1 MNKLPWTSWHEVVE
15 LLDELKTG
23 ELSLSMFAAD
33 LYDVIMGRA
42 KPLYQDREKF
52 FGRTSPTFNL
62 RELVKDIVLRLAG
75 KNDKAVRQLE
85 LTYGG
90 GKTHT
95 LITLFHLMRDPD
107 SLPDLAAVKQFIE
120 HAGMRPPK
128 ARVAALAF
136 DKLDVE
142 KGMEIADPSG
152 NVRWLKHPWSVLA
165 WQIAGEQGLRLLHAE
180 GANEERESAPAENL
194 LTELLALPGK
204 EGLATL
210 ILVDEVLM
218 YARGKVGLDPTWR
231 GKLQDFFQYLTQ
243 ATTKVDR
250 CAMVASLLATDP
262 AKSDQLGKQITQ
274 ELYGIFRR
282 EREEGVQPVVKEDVP
297 EILRRQFFK
306 PGSIENREKF
316 RSHVVAALKGI
327 AELDDQTKKDAKNA
341 EERYLRSYPFH
352 PDLTDVFY
360 SKWTNLEGFQRT
372 RGVLRTLTLALRDAE
387 KWDRCPLVSANA
399 FLVAPGKEGISESL
413 RELTSIAASEEYEG
427 KLQEWTGILEG
438 ELAKARNIQTESPG
452 VKFRE
457 IEQAV
462 IATFLHSQPVG
473 QKALTDELMVLLGHT
488 RPDKIELEKALQR
501 WTEVSWFLDEAAI
514 GEAAPGPEG
523 RRTLPK
529 SWRLGSKPNLRQM
542 HTDAR
547 TRVSSDLVE
556 AKLVDAIASLKGL
569 TAGASA
575 AGARVHNLPTKP
587 NDIENDAEF
596 HYAVLGPR
604 AASAAGSPSGEAK
617 RFIEETTA
625 PDRPR
630 VYRNAVVLAVPSR
643 DGIDAARKAV
653 LDYLAW
659 EEVRSNLSQGDRRS
673 EKKTEKKKEE
683 LDPLREALLA
693 AYVDAAK
700 KKIPDTIQ
708 QAYCIV
714 VAVSEKNEIQAFKL
728 TIAGDNLFTLVKADT
743 RSRIQDTA
751 ISADAL
757 LPEGPYNLWREG
769 ETARRVKD
777 LVGAFAQFPQ
787 LPKMLRRQEILDTL
801 VQGAADGFFVLR
813 ATRPDRSVRTIWRQQ
828 ASETDLKDPSL
839 EVVLPDA
846 ASLSEVVP
854 ELLVP
859 GRLPGLWPT
868 PARITLKDV
877 VDYFA
882 GGRVVK
888 IPRAG
893 YEESVVIPKAE
904 RSAVEAAVASAVG
917 SGLLWL
923 LSGPA
928 SILGEKIPTGILTDA
943 ARLIPPPLPIPATDV
958 LPTTLPEAWLGGET
972 TAVAISAALSQKTGE
987 ILPWSIVRE
996 AIDGA
1001 IRARYLETTLD
1012 SGAWP
1017 CNLNGANAVKLRVP
1031 AAAAEVP
1038 SQPPVQPVQ
1047 PGVRVGE
1054 AELKLNEIQDLADV
1068 AGDLKS
1074 AVVGLNLRVTVRIEL
1089 SGDQPPPDDVVE
1101 KVNRVLSSVSKDI
1114 RLR

>member
-1 MNKLPWTSWHEVVE
+1 MTMTKAPWKPWHEVVE

-23 ELSLSMFAAD
+23 ELSLSLFAAD

-42 KPLYQDREKF
+42 KPLYQDEEKF

-95 LITLFHLMRDPD
+95 LITLFHLVRDPD
-107 SLPDLAAVKQFIE
+107 SLPDLAAVKEFIE

-165 WQIAGEQGLRLLHAE
+165 RQIAGEKGLRLLHGE
-180 GANEERESAPAENL
+180 GADEERESAPAENL

-306 PGSIENREKF
+306 PASIENREKF

-341 EERYLRSYPFH
+341 EERYLGGYPFH

-387 KWDRCPLVSANA
+387 KWDPCPIASANV
-399 FLVAPGKEGISESL
+399 FLTAPGRDGISESL
-413 RELTSIAASEEYEG
+413 RELTSVAASEEYEG
-427 KLQEWTGILEG
+427 RRQEWTGILEG
-438 ELAKARNIQTESPG
+438 ELTKARNIQAESPG

-457 IEQAV
+457 LEQAV
-462 IATFLHSQPVG
+462 IATFLHSQPIG
-473 QKALTDELMVLLGHT
+473 QKALSDELMVLLGHT

-501 WTEVSWFLDEAAI
+501 WVEVSWFLDEAAI
-514 GEAAPGPEG
+514 SEAAPGPEG
-523 RRTLPK
+523 RKTLPK

-542 HTDAR
+542 HTDAC
-547 TRVSSDLVE
+547 TRVSPDLIE
-556 AKLVDAIASLKGL
+556 AKLFEAIGSLKGL
-569 TAGASA
+569 TVGASA

-587 NDIENDAEF
+587 NDIEDDGEF
-596 HYAVLGPR
+596 HYAVLGPK
-604 AASAAGSPSGEAK
+604 AASTAGNASAEAR

-630 VYRNAVVLAVPSR
+630 VYRNAVVLAAPSR
-643 DGIDAARKAV
+643 DGLDAVRNGV
-653 LDYLAW
+653 RDYLGW
-659 EEVRSNLSQGDRRS
+659 EEVRGMLKSQDV
-673 EKKTEKKKEE
+673 
-683 LDPLREALLA
+683 DPLRSALLA
-693 AYVDAAK
+693 AYLEGAK
-700 KKIPDTIQ
+700 KRIPDTIQ

-714 VAVSEKNEIQAFKL
+714 VTVSEKNEIQAFKL
-728 TIAGDNLFTLVKADT
+728 TMAGDNLFTLVKADS
-743 RSRIQDTA
+743 RSRIQDTP

-801 VQGAADGFFVLR
+801 VQGAAEGFFVLR

-846 ASLSEVVP
+846 ASLSEVLP

-868 PARITLKDV
+868 PARNT
-877 VDYFA
+877 
-882 GGRVVK
+882 
-888 IPRAG
+888 
-893 YEESVVIPKAE
+893 
-904 RSAVEAAVASAVG
+904 
-917 SGLLWL
+917 
-923 LSGPA
+923 
-928 SILGEKIPTGILTDA
+928 
-943 ARLIPPPLPIPATDV
+943 
-958 LPTTLPEAWLGGET
+958 
-972 TAVAISAALSQKTGE
+972 
-987 ILPWSIVRE
+987 
-996 AIDGA
+996 
-1001 IRARYLETTLD
+1001 
-1012 SGAWP
+1012 
-1017 CNLNGANAVKLRVP
+1017 
-1031 AAAAEVP
+1031 
-1038 SQPPVQPVQ
+1038 
-1047 PGVRVGE
+1047 
-1054 AELKLNEIQDLADV
+1054 LNEGSSRLFCRRPP
-1068 AGDLKS
+1068 GES
-1074 AVVGLNLRVTVRIEL
+1074 PTCRV
-1089 SGDQPPPDDVVE
+1089 
-1101 KVNRVLSSVSKDI
+1101 
-1114 RLR
+1114 

>member
-1 MNKLPWTSWHEVVE
+1 M
-15 LLDELKTG
+15 
-23 ELSLSMFAAD
+23 
-33 LYDVIMGRA
+33 
-42 KPLYQDREKF
+42 
-52 FGRTSPTFNL
+52 
-62 RELVKDIVLRLAG
+62 
-75 KNDKAVRQLE
+75 
-85 LTYGG
+85 
-90 GKTHT
+90 
-95 LITLFHLMRDPD
+95 
-107 SLPDLAAVKQFIE
+107 
-120 HAGMRPPK
+120 
-128 ARVAALAF
+128 
-136 DKLDVE
+136 
-142 KGMEIADPSG
+142 
-152 NVRWLKHPWSVLA
+152 
-165 WQIAGEQGLRLLHAE
+165 
-180 GANEERESAPAENL
+180 
-194 LTELLALPGK
+194 
-204 EGLATL
+204 
-210 ILVDEVLM
+210 
-218 YARGKVGLDPTWR
+218 
-231 GKLQDFFQYLTQ
+231 
-243 ATTKVDR
+243 
-250 CAMVASLLATDP
+250 
-262 AKSDQLGKQITQ
+262 
-274 ELYGIFRR
+274 
-282 EREEGVQPVVKEDVP
+282 KEDVP

-306 PGSIENREKF
+306 SGSIENRERF

-341 EERYLRSYPFH
+341 EERYLGSYPFH

-387 KWDRCPLVSANA
+387 KWDTCPLVSANA
-399 FLVAPGKEGISESL
+399 FLVAPGKDGLSESL

-427 KLQEWTGILEG
+427 KRQEWTGILEG
-438 ELAKARNIQTESPG
+438 ELTKARNIQTESPG

-457 IEQAV
+457 VEQAV
-462 IATFLHSQPVG
+462 IATFLHSQPIG

-514 GEAAPGPEG
+514 SETAPGADG
-523 RRTLPK
+523 RKALPK

-542 HTDAR
+542 HNDAR
-547 TRVSSDLVE
+547 TRVSPDLIE
-556 AKLVDAIASLKGL
+556 AKVLDATGSLKGL

-575 AGARVHNLPTKP
+575 AGARVHNLPTRP
-587 NDIENDAEF
+587 NDIEDDGEF
-596 HYAVLGPR
+596 HYAVLGPK
-604 AASAAGSPSGEAK
+604 AASTPGNASAEAK
-617 RFIEETTA
+617 RFLEETTA

-643 DGIDAARKAV
+643 EGVEAARNAV
-653 LDYLAW
+653 RDYLAW
-659 EEVRSNLSQGDRRS
+659 EEVRSSLNQGDGRG
-673 EKKTEKKKEE
+673 EKKTEKRKEA
-683 LDPLREALLA
+683 LDPLREALLV
-693 AYVDAAK
+693 AYLDGAK
-700 KKIPDTIQ
+700 KKIPETIQ
-708 QAYCIV
+708 QAYSIV

-728 TIAGDNLFTLVKADT
+728 AVVGDNLFTLFKADA

-801 VQGAADGFFVLR
+801 VQGAAEGFFVLR

-828 ASETDLKDPSL
+828 ASETELKDPSL

-846 ASLSEVVP
+846 ASLSEVLP
-854 ELLVP
+854 ELLVA

-868 PARITLKDV
+868 PARNTLKDV

-888 IPRAG
+888 VPRAG
-893 YEESVVIPKAE
+893 YEEAVVIPKAE
-904 RSAVEAAVASAVG
+904 RTVVEAAVASAVG
-917 SGLLWL
+917 SGRLWL

-943 ARLIPPPLPIPATDV
+943 ARLMPPPLPIPATDV
-958 LPTTLPEAWLGGET
+958 LPTTLPGAWPGGET
-972 TAVAISAALSQKTGE
+972 TAVAISAALSQKAGE
-987 ILPWSIVRE
+987 TLPWSVVRE

-1001 IRARYLETTLD
+1001 IQARYLETTLD

-1017 CNLNGANAVKLRVP
+1017 CDLNGANAVKLRVP
-1031 AAAAEVP
+1031 AGAAEVP
-1038 SQPPVQPVQ
+1038 PQPPVQPVQ

-1068 AGDLKS
+1068 AGELKS
-1074 AVVGLNLRVTVRIEL
+1074 AVVGLNLTVTVRIEL
-1089 SGDQPPPDDVVE
+1089 SGDQPPSDGIVE
-1101 KVNRVLSSVSKDI
+1101 KVNRVLSAVSKDI